1 MRLCFVSSW
10 IRKKERER
18 EREENISASECVRE
32 EERERERGCVTSED
46 VSACVWVRGSLYE

>member
-18 EREENISASECVRE
+18 DRDHNNSASECVRE

-46 VSACVWVRGSLYE
+46 VSACVGAGVSE